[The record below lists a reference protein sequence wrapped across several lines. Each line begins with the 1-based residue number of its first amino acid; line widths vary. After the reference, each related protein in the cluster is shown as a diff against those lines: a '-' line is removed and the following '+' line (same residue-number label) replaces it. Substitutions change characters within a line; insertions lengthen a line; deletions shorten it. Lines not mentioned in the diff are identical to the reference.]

1 MILFIGTRSFFVPV
15 NKSLGLHHTLA
26 SQRACHKHLA
36 ALLARH
42 PLAVLSVLA
51 TK

>member
-1 MILFIGTRSFFVPV
+1 MILFIGTRSYFVQV
-15 NKSLGLHHTLA
+15 NKRLGLHHTLA

-36 ALLARH
+36 ALLVLH
-42 PLAVLSVLA
+42 LLAVLSVLV